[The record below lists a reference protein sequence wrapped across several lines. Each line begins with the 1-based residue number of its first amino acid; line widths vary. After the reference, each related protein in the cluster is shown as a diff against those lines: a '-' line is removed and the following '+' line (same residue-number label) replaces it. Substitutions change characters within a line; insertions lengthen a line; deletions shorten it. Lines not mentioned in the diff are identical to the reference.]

1 MRLST
6 RSVLRLVF
14 QTQPRPVCSFGSE
27 MVVVSRCAR
36 RNASPFSGVFLPD
49 AICYEPVCDPIMER
63 NPAFMGQTTNT
74 STIMKTMKLLAAS
87 LIVCSLVHF
96 PNNADGVTGKLLAG
110 TAKLSITPVTD
121 EPLHDPVFARSLVLE
136 IKGERLAFV
145 AVDLAVFTSDNVEK
159 ICKEQYGVAKVFL
172 CASHNHTAPSKP
184 GKGPEYSNLK
194 AFYEKQVIQAVGTA
208 VSNMFPAR
216 ISAGR
221 RSFPQLGFKRLIIR
235 EDGHARESWM
245 GDDHYAPIN
254 PERIPFGPVDQEVGV
269 IRVDDTNGQPRVII
283 MNYACHADVVC
294 LSYAISADFPGVAAR
309 KVEEAF
315 GNGVNCLFVNGA
327 AGNVAPL
334 FTVPRKTSPNDPFV
348 TDYTPME
355 RMGELL
361 AFETVKVAKSLAS
374 KSEETTLNHQDAALE
389 FTGRF
394 DKTRHLDV
402 RLTTI
407 LINDD
412 IVIAANPGELFA
424 ELGLDWKAK
433 MQAEVANPFYFGY
446 TWNEGQWPGYV
457 PSIKGA
463 ALGGFGADQ
472 DRGMIE
478 VGAGEAIFNKHLE
491 NYFTLTG
498 LMRDKPGPSGFQ
510 RGPRWYVVPVPENIE
525 NKENS
530 VK

>member
-1 MRLST
+1 
-6 RSVLRLVF
+6 
-14 QTQPRPVCSFGSE
+14 
-27 MVVVSRCAR
+27 
-36 RNASPFSGVFLPD
+36 
-49 AICYEPVCDPIMER
+49 
-63 NPAFMGQTTNT
+63 
-74 STIMKTMKLLAAS
+74 
-87 LIVCSLVHF
+87 
-96 PNNADGVTGKLLAG
+96 
-110 TAKLSITPVTD
+110 VTD
-121 EPLHDPVFARSLVLE
+121 EPLHDPVYARSLVLD
-136 IKGERLAFV
+136 INGERLAFV
-145 AVDLAVFTSDNVEK
+145 AVDLAIFTSENVEK
-159 ICKEQYGVAKVFL
+159 ICKDKFGVAKVFL

-184 GKGPEYSNLK
+184 GKDLESSNLK
-194 AFYEKQVIQAVGTA
+194 SFYEKRIVQSVELALT
-208 VSNMFPAR
+208 NMFPAR

-221 RSFPQLGFKRLIIR
+221 RSFPQLGFKRLIVR

-254 PERIPFGPVDQEVGV
+254 PDRIPFGPVDNEVGV
-269 IRVDDTNGQPRVII
+269 IRVEDTNGQPRVII

-294 LSYAISADFPGVAAR
+294 LSYAISADFPGVAAK

-315 GNGVNCLFVNGA
+315 GYGVNCLFVNGA

-334 FTVPRKTSPNDPFV
+334 FTVPRKTSPNDPFK
-348 TDYTPME
+348 TDYTSME

-361 AFETVKVAKSLAS
+361 AYETVKVAKSLS
-374 KSEETTLNHQDAALE
+374 GKSEGTTIKYQDSDLG

-394 DKTRHLDV
+394 DKTKHVDV
-402 RLTTI
+402 RLTTL

-412 IVIAANPGELFA
+412 IVIAANPGELFV
-424 ELGLDWKAK
+424 ELGLEWKTK

-446 TWNEGQWPGYV
+446 TWSAAQWPGYV

-491 NYFTLTG
+491 NYFKLTG
-498 LMRDKPGPSGFQ
+498 LMRETPGPSGFE

-525 NKENS
+525 K
-530 VK
+530 

>member
-1 MRLST
+1 
-6 RSVLRLVF
+6 
-14 QTQPRPVCSFGSE
+14 
-27 MVVVSRCAR
+27 
-36 RNASPFSGVFLPD
+36 
-49 AICYEPVCDPIMER
+49 
-63 NPAFMGQTTNT
+63 
-74 STIMKTMKLLAAS
+74 MKTIKFLAAILIACGLLAFSNKAY
-87 LIVCSLVHF
+87 
-96 PNNADGVTGKLLAG
+96 GVTGKLLAG
-110 TAKLSITPVTD
+110 TAKISITPVTD
-121 EPLHDPVFARSLVLE
+121 EPFHDPVYARSLVLDVN
-136 IKGERLAFV
+136 GERLAFV

-159 ICKEQYGVAKVFL
+159 FCKEKYGVAKVFL

-184 GKGPEYSNLK
+184 GKGPEYGNLK
-194 AFYEKQVIQAVGTA
+194 TFYEKQVIEAVGMA
-208 VSNMFPAR
+208 VTNMFPAR

-221 RSFPQLGFKRLIIR
+221 RSFPQLGFKRLILR

-269 IRVDDTNGQPRVII
+269 IRVDDTNGQARVII

-294 LSYAISADFPGVAAR
+294 LSYAISADFPGVACR

-334 FTVPRKTSPNDPFV
+334 FTVPRKTSPTDPFI

-361 AFETVKVAKSLAS
+361 AYETVKVAKSLS
-374 KSEETTLNHQDAALE
+374 GKSDEITIQYQDAALG

-394 DKTRHLDV
+394 NKEKHFDV
-402 RLTTI
+402 RITTI

-424 ELGLDWKAK
+424 ELGLEWKAK

-446 TWNEGQWPGYV
+446 TWNDGQWPGYV

-472 DRGMIE
+472 DSGMIE

-491 NYFTLTG
+491 NYFRLTG
-498 LMRDKPGPSGFQ
+498 LMRDKPGPSGFR

-525 NKENS
+525 KMENKDNP

>member
-1 MRLST
+1 MPMQK
-6 RSVLRLVF
+6 RSLL
-14 QTQPRPVCSFGSE
+14 
-27 MVVVSRCAR
+27 
-36 RNASPFSGVFLPD
+36 
-49 AICYEPVCDPIMER
+49 
-63 NPAFMGQTTNT
+63 
-74 STIMKTMKLLAAS
+74 MKTIKLLAAV
-87 LIVCSLVHF
+87 LIGWGMLGS
-96 PNNADGVTGKLLAG
+96 PNKVWGVTGKLLAG
-110 TAKLSITPVTD
+110 TAKISITPVTD
-121 EPLHDPVFARSLVLE
+121 EPLHDPVYARSLVLE
-136 IKGERLAFV
+136 INGERLAFV
-145 AVDLAVFTSDNVEK
+145 SLDLAIFVSENVENV
-159 ICKEQYGVAKVFL
+159 CKEKYGVAKVFL

-194 AFYEKQVIQAVGTA
+194 SFYEGQILQSVELALT
-208 VSNMFPAR
+208 NMFPAR

-221 RSFPQLGFKRLIIR
+221 RSFPQLGFKRLIVR
-235 EDGHARESWM
+235 EDGHSRESWM

-254 PERIPFGPVDQEVGV
+254 PDRIPFGPVDQEVGV
-269 IRVDDTNGQPRVII
+269 IRVDDTNGQARVII

-294 LSYAISADFPGVAAR
+294 LSYAISADFPGVACR

-334 FTVPRKTSPNDPFV
+334 FTVPRKTSPTDPFI

-361 AFETVKVAKSLAS
+361 AYEAVKVAKSLS
-374 KSEETTLNHQDAALE
+374 GKSDETTIKYQDAALG

-394 DKTRHLDV
+394 NKEKHFDV
-402 RLTTI
+402 RITTI

-424 ELGLDWKAK
+424 ELGLEWKAK

-446 TWNEGQWPGYV
+446 TWNDGQWPGYV

-472 DRGMIE
+472 DSGMIE

-491 NYFTLTG
+491 NYFRLTG
-498 LMRDKPGPSGFQ
+498 LMRDKPGPSGFR

-525 NKENS
+525 KIGNS
-530 VK
+530 DNPVK

>member
-1 MRLST
+1 MKLST
-6 RSVLRLVF
+6 SL
-14 QTQPRPVCSFGSE
+14 P
-27 MVVVSRCAR
+27 
-36 RNASPFSGVFLPD
+36 VFL
-49 AICYEPVCDPIMER
+49 
-63 NPAFMGQTTNT
+63 
-74 STIMKTMKLLAAS
+74 LL
-87 LIVCSLVHF
+87 LGTF
-96 PNNADGVTGKLLAG
+96 PFAGHAHTVSGKLLAG
-110 TAKLSITPVTD
+110 TARVSITPETD
-121 EPLHDPVFARSLVLE
+121 EPLHDPVYARSLVLE
-136 IKGERLAFV
+136 IEGERLAFV

-159 ICKEQYGVAKVFL
+159 TCKEKYGIDKVFL
-172 CASHNHTAPSKP
+172 CSSHNHTAPSKP
-184 GKGPEYSNLK
+184 GKGSEYNNLK
-194 AFYEKQVIQAVGTA
+194 AFYERQVIRAVEQAVT
-208 VSNMFPAR
+208 NMFPAK

-269 IRVDDTNGQPRVII
+269 IRVDDTNGHPRVIL

-334 FTVPRKTSPNDPFV
+334 FTVPRRTGPNDPFK
-348 TDYTPME
+348 TDYAPME

-361 AFETVKVAKSLAS
+361 AYETVKVAKPLAA
-374 KSEETTLNHQDAALE
+374 KSEEVTISYQDAALE
-389 FTGRF
+389 FSGRF
-394 DKTRHLDV
+394 NKDKHFDV
-402 RLTTI
+402 RVTTL

-424 ELGLDWKAK
+424 ELGLEWKAK

-446 TWNEGQWPGYV
+446 TWTDGQWPGYV

-472 DRGMIE
+472 DAGMIE
-478 VGAGEAIFNKHLE
+478 VGAGEAIFNKHIE
-491 NYFTLTG
+491 NYFRLTG
-498 LMRDKPGPSGFQ
+498 LMRDKPGPSGF
-510 RGPRWYVVPVPENIE
+510 RPGPRWYVVPVPENIATNE
-525 NKENS
+525 TTKR
-530 VK
+530 

>member
-1 MRLST
+1 
-6 RSVLRLVF
+6 
-14 QTQPRPVCSFGSE
+14 
-27 MVVVSRCAR
+27 
-36 RNASPFSGVFLPD
+36 
-49 AICYEPVCDPIMER
+49 
-63 NPAFMGQTTNT
+63 
-74 STIMKTMKLLAAS
+74 MKTLKLFFAIFLVGGLLHCPSAAY
-87 LIVCSLVHF
+87 
-96 PNNADGVTGKLLAG
+96 GVIGMLLAG
-110 TAKLSITPVTD
+110 TAKVSITPVTD
-121 EPLHDPVFARSLVLE
+121 EPLHDPVFVRSLVLE

-145 AVDLAVFTSDNVEK
+145 AADLAVFTSENVEK
-159 ICKEQYGVAKVFL
+159 TCKEKYGVAKVFL

-184 GKGPEYSNLK
+184 GKGPEYSSLK
-194 AFYEKQVIQAVGTA
+194 AFYEKQATEAVGMALT
-208 VSNMFPAR
+208 NMFPAR

-221 RSFPQLGFKRLIIR
+221 RSFPQLGFKRLIVR

-269 IRVDDTNGQPRVII
+269 LRVEDTNGQPRVII

-294 LSYAISADFPGVAAR
+294 LSYAISADFPGVACR

-334 FTVPRKTSPNDPFV
+334 FTVPRKTSPTDPFI

-361 AFETVKVAKSLAS
+361 AFETVKVAKALTG
-374 KSEETTLNHQDAALE
+374 KSEETSIKYQDAALE

-394 DKTRHLDV
+394 DKQKHFDV

-424 ELGLDWKAK
+424 ELGLEWKAE
-433 MQAEVANPFYFGY
+433 MQAEVPNPFYFGY
-446 TWNEGQWPGYV
+446 TWTEGQWPGYV

-491 NYFTLTG
+491 NYYRLTG
-498 LMRDKPGPSGFQ
+498 LMRDQPGPSGFK

-525 NKENS
+525 NKTNTDNPTR
-530 VK
+530 

>member
-1 MRLST
+1 
-6 RSVLRLVF
+6 
-14 QTQPRPVCSFGSE
+14 
-27 MVVVSRCAR
+27 
-36 RNASPFSGVFLPD
+36 
-49 AICYEPVCDPIMER
+49 
-63 NPAFMGQTTNT
+63 
-74 STIMKTMKLLAAS
+74 MKTTKLLFAIFIIIS
-87 LIVCSLVHF
+87 LLHCPSE
-96 PNNADGVTGKLLAG
+96 AYGVTGQLFAG
-110 TAKLSITPVTD
+110 TAKVSITPVTD
-121 EPLHDPVFARSLVLE
+121 EPLHDPVFVRSLVLE
-136 IKGERLAFV
+136 IQGERLAFV
-145 AVDLAVFTSDNVEK
+145 AADLAVFTSENVAKACQEK
-159 ICKEQYGVAKVFL
+159 YGVAKVFL

-184 GKGPEYSNLK
+184 GKGPEYTNLK
-194 AFYEKQVIQAVGTA
+194 AFYEKQTIAAVGMALT
-208 VSNMFPAR
+208 NMFPAR
-216 ISAGR
+216 LAAGR
-221 RSFPQLGFKRLIIR
+221 RTFPQLGFKRLIVR

-254 PERIPFGPVDQEVGV
+254 PDRIPFGPVDQEAGV
-269 IRVDDTNGQPRVII
+269 IRVEDTNGQPRVIV

-294 LSYAISADFPGVAAR
+294 LSYAISADFPGVACR

-334 FTVPRKTSPNDPFV
+334 FTVPRKTSPTDPFV

-361 AFETVKVAKSLAS
+361 AFETVKVAKALTP
-374 KSEETTLNHQDAALE
+374 KSQATSIKYEDAALE

-394 DKTRHLDV
+394 DKQKHFEV
-402 RLTTI
+402 RLTTV

-424 ELGLDWKAK
+424 ELGLEWKAK
-433 MQAEVANPFYFGY
+433 MQMEVANPFYFGY
-446 TWNEGQWPGYV
+446 TWTEGQWPGYV

-478 VGAGEAIFNKHLE
+478 VGSGEAIFNKHLE
-491 NYFTLTG
+491 NYYHLTG
-498 LMRDKPGPSGFQ
+498 LMRDQPGPSGFS

-525 NKENS
+525 TNTDHPAK
-530 VK
+530 

>member
-1 MRLST
+1 LRPIIATNMR
-6 RSVLRLVF
+6 
-14 QTQPRPVCSFGSE
+14 
-27 MVVVSRCAR
+27 
-36 RNASPFSGVFLPD
+36 
-49 AICYEPVCDPIMER
+49 
-63 NPAFMGQTTNT
+63 TT
-74 STIMKTMKLLAAS
+74 KFLAA
-87 LIVCSLVHF
+87 ILVSCGLLDL
-96 PNNADGVTGKLLAG
+96 PNEAYAVTGKLLAG
-110 TAKLSITPVTD
+110 TAKVSITPETD
-121 EPLHDPVFARSLVLE
+121 EALHDPVYARSLVLE
-136 IKGERLAFV
+136 INEERLAFV
-145 AVDLAVFTSDNVEK
+145 SVDLAVFTSDQVEK
-159 ICKEQYGVAKVFL
+159 ICKEKYGISKVFL
-172 CASHNHTAPSKP
+172 CSSHNHTAPSKP

-194 AFYEKQVIQAVGTA
+194 AFYERQIVRAVEMATT
-208 VSNMFPAR
+208 NMFSAR

-235 EDGHARESWM
+235 EDGYARESWM

-269 IRVDDTNGQPRVII
+269 IRVDDTNGQPRVVM

-309 KVEEAF
+309 KVEEAL

-334 FTVPRKTSPNDPFV
+334 FTVPRKTSPNDPFK

-361 AFETVKVAKSLAS
+361 AYETVKVAKTLTP
-374 KSEETTLNHQDAALE
+374 KSDETTIKYQEAALE
-389 FTGRF
+389 FNGRF
-394 DKTRHLDV
+394 NKEKHFDV

-424 ELGLDWKAK
+424 ELGLEWKSK
-433 MQAEVANPFYFGY
+433 MQGEVSNPFYFGY
-446 TWNEGQWPGYV
+446 TWSEGQWPGYV

-472 DRGMIE
+472 DSGMIE

-491 NYFTLTG
+491 NYFRLTG
-498 LMRDKPGPSGFQ
+498 LMREQPGPSGFR

-525 NKENS
+525 TNQAAQ
-530 VK
+530 

>member
-1 MRLST
+1 
-6 RSVLRLVF
+6 
-14 QTQPRPVCSFGSE
+14 
-27 MVVVSRCAR
+27 
-36 RNASPFSGVFLPD
+36 
-49 AICYEPVCDPIMER
+49 
-63 NPAFMGQTTNT
+63 MGLTTMT
-74 STIMKTMKLLAAS
+74 STIMKVIKSLAAI
-87 LIVCSLVHF
+87 LIVCGLFHF
-96 PNNADGVTGKLLAG
+96 PNKVYGVTGKLLAG
-110 TAKLSITPVTD
+110 TAKVSITPVTD
-121 EPLHDPVFARSLVLE
+121 EPLHDPVYARSLVLE
-136 IKGERLAFV
+136 INGERLAFV
-145 AVDLAVFTSDNVEK
+145 AVDLAVFTSDIVEK
-159 ICKEQYGVAKVFL
+159 ICKEKYGVAKVFL

-184 GKGPEYSNLK
+184 GKGSEYSNLK
-194 AFYEKQVIQAVGTA
+194 AFYEKQVIQAVEMA
-208 VSNMFPAR
+208 VTNMFPAR

-235 EDGHARESWM
+235 DDGHSRESWM

-269 IRVDDTNGQPRVII
+269 IRVDDTNGQARVII

-334 FTVPRKTSPNDPFV
+334 FTVPRKTSPNDPFK

-361 AFETVKVAKSLAS
+361 AYETVKVAKSLTGKPDA
-374 KSEETTLNHQDAALE
+374 TTIKYQDAALE
-389 FTGRF
+389 FSGRF
-394 DKTRHLDV
+394 NKGKHFDV
-402 RLTTI
+402 RITTI
-407 LINDD
+407 MINDD

-424 ELGLDWKAK
+424 ELGLEWKAK
-433 MQAEVANPFYFGY
+433 MQAEAANPFYFGY
-446 TWNEGQWPGYV
+446 TWNGGQWPGYV

-472 DRGMIE
+472 DAGMIE

-491 NYFTLTG
+491 NYFRLTG
-498 LMRDKPGPSGFQ
+498 LMRDKPGPSGFK
-510 RGPRWYVVPVPENIE
+510 RGPRWYIVPVPENIE
-525 NKENS
+525 NKDNK
-530 VK
+530 VN